1 MSLNTAVAFVV
12 LALALLAARAGH
24 GWMREF
30 ATATHAAQLA
40 RRLVLVGPALLASVA
55 IARVH
60 AQHFGWFETGFG
72 VAVHSVAVLVIALA
86 LLWLFARFA
95 NRTELRAQRLERTRA
110 VLGAVNAL
118 IARARDVDRLFAE
131 TCRIASDLG
140 GYPLAWIGLVDRET
154 MRIVPRAWAGPLGD
168 LLEKAPSRLALNDA
182 GDAAA
187 PAPRA
192 VRSARPVVLGDVAR
206 MPDVPLRE
214 DLEQR
219 GIRSFAM
226 LPLVVG
232 GESRGVFAVH
242 ASDPHVFDREEV
254 RLLEELAG
262 DVAFALDHIEKEAR
276 LNYLALHNTL
286 TRLANRTLFVDRL
299 ARHLAGAAR
308 AQGKCALLLL
318 DVVRFRDV
326 NIGLGR
332 HAGDEV
338 LREIA
343 ARLERTHDPA
353 HLARLVGDQF
363 AAVVPRLV
371 DERQAVRTYER
382 IATRCF
388 GRAFEAAGRT
398 LALEVRCGIAISP
411 EDGRD
416 PETLLARAEAALFA
430 AKRSGE
436 RYAFSDPATG
446 TAARE
451 RLSLESALR
460 SAVANRELQLHYQ
473 PKVNVRTRA
482 FAGAEALMRW
492 YSPERGLVSPALFVP
507 LMEESRL
514 IVEAGAWAI
523 AQAAADAARL
533 ARAGVRGQRIAV
545 NVSAIQLR
553 EPDFAQVAA
562 RAAGADP
569 GPGALE
575 LEITESAAMANV
587 EQTLARL
594 QEARALGFA
603 LAIDDFGTGYSSL
616 AYLERI
622 PAQSL
627 KIDRSFT
634 AAMLEKP
641 SAERVAR
648 TIVELAH
655 SLGMKV
661 VAEGVETEA
670 QARRLASFGCDE
682 MQGYLVAPALPYE
695 EFEAFARRASA

>member
-1 MSLNTAVAFVV
+1 
-12 LALALLAARAGH
+12 
-24 GWMREF
+24 
-30 ATATHAAQLA
+30 
-40 RRLVLVGPALLASVA
+40 
-55 IARVH
+55 
-60 AQHFGWFETGFG
+60 
-72 VAVHSVAVLVIALA
+72 
-86 LLWLFARFA
+86 
-95 NRTELRAQRLERTRA
+95 
-110 VLGAVNAL
+110 
-118 IARARDVDRLFAE
+118 
-131 TCRIASDLG
+131 
-140 GYPLAWIGLVDRET
+140 
-154 MRIVPRAWAGPLGD
+154 
-168 LLEKAPSRLALNDA
+168 
-182 GDAAA
+182 
-187 PAPRA
+187 
-192 VRSARPVVLGDVAR
+192 
-206 MPDVPLRE
+206 
-214 DLEQR
+214 
-219 GIRSFAM
+219 
-226 LPLVVG
+226 
-232 GESRGVFAVH
+232 
-242 ASDPHVFDREEV
+242 
-254 RLLEELAG
+254 
-262 DVAFALDHIEKEAR
+262 
-276 LNYLALHNTL
+276 
-286 TRLANRTLFVDRL
+286 
-299 ARHLAGAAR
+299 
-308 AQGKCALLLL
+308 
-318 DVVRFRDV
+318 
-326 NIGLGR
+326 
-332 HAGDEV
+332 
-338 LREIA
+338 
-343 ARLERTHDPA
+343 
-353 HLARLVGDQF
+353 
-363 AAVVPRLV
+363 
-371 DERQAVRTYER
+371 
-382 IATRCF
+382 
-388 GRAFEAAGRT
+388 
-398 LALEVRCGIAISP
+398 
-411 EDGRD
+411 
-416 PETLLARAEAALFA
+416 
-430 AKRSGE
+430 
-436 RYAFSDPATG
+436 
-446 TAARE
+446 
-451 RLSLESALR
+451 
-460 SAVANRELQLHYQ
+460 LHYQ

-492 YSPERGLVSPALFVP
+492 HSPERGLVSPALFVP
-507 LMEESRL
+507 LMEESGL

-533 ARAGVRGQRIAV
+533 ARTGVRGQRIAV